1 MDLDGIRVNH
11 AGLDQAAQDLQQKVK
26 DIDSRMAQLE
36 RELAPLRGGWAGQAR
51 SSYDAAKATWDRAIH
66 EMAALLD
73 ETGRTVQ
80 QSNADYAAADRRGA
94 EAFRIRA

>member
-11 AGLDQAAQDLQQKVK
+11 AGLDQAAQDLRTKVM
-26 DIDSRMAQLE
+26 DIDHRLDRLE
-36 RELAPLRGGWAGQAR
+36 SELGPLRHEWAGHAR
-51 SSYDAAKATWDRAIH
+51 TAYDTAKARWDGAIQ
-66 EMAALLD
+66 ELKDRLD
-73 ETGRTVQ
+73 ETGRTVA